1 MITRKSPVPLYN
13 QLKNIILDDIKTNS
27 LAIDTKIP
35 SERELSEKYKISRM
49 TARRAVDELVK
60 DKYLIR
66 IIGKG
71 TYVTD
76 INKSSEFTRVISFTE
91 DMQKLGHPV
100 KSKVLSFSLL
110 VPGERIREKLKI
122 DKGEKVF
129 EIVRLRFANN
139 ISTALQSSYILYGFC
154 PNLMD
159 YDFSIFSLY
168 DILEKRY
175 NLKLLYASNVLEAR
189 MINEN
194 EMKLFGIRKGIA
206 VFVLTQITFLEN
218 DVAFEFVTSIYR
230 SDKYKFSNI
239 ALNR

>member
-1 MITRKSPVPLYN
+1 MITRKSPIPLYR
-13 QLKNIILDDIKTNS
+13 QLKKIILDGIKTNS
-27 LAIDTKIP
+27 LAIDTQIP
-35 SERELSEKYKISRM
+35 SERELSEKYNISRM
-49 TARRAVDELVK
+49 TARRAVDDLVK

-100 KSKVLSFSLL
+100 KSKVISFNLL
-110 VPGERIREKLKI
+110 VPDERIREKLKI
-122 DKGEKVF
+122 GNGEKVF
-129 EIVRLRFANN
+129 EIVRLRFAKN
-139 ISTALQSSYILYGFC
+139 IPMALQSSYILYRFC
-154 PNLMD
+154 PNLAD

-168 DILEKRY
+168 NILEKRY
-175 NLKLLYASNVLEAR
+175 NLKLSYANNVLKAR

-194 EMKLFGIRKGIA
+194 EMKLFGICKEIA
-206 VFVLTQITFLEN
+206 VFVLTQKTFLEN
-218 DVAFEFVTSIYR
+218 GVAFEFVTSIYR